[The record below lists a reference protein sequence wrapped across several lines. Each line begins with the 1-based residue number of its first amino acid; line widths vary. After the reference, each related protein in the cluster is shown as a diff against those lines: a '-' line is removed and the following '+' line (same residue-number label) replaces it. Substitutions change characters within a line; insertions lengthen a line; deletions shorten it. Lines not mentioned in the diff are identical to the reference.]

1 MERKNEGE
9 KKSCGQGRL
18 SRRPDELSGLCT
30 DVPVPVQ
37 REGDRGHTSLE
48 APPVPSQPSSSH
60 PLLSHSLRRP
70 TTTSSSSSSSSSLT
84 RSPWSLAG
92 GRRWASDGPGA
103 ARGNGERS
111 RTSGAR
117 AQTGQPAPNTHIS
130 RHLIITTHLVL
141 PWHNSLGDLHVFVVF
156 DLDEAGALP
165 Q

>member
-1 MERKNEGE
+1 MKGGEVMERKNEGE

-70 TTTSSSSSSSSSLT
+70 TTTSSSSSLCKLNFVAVAESKIEKAMSARTTAWQWLKGMKIKN
-84 RSPWSLAG
+84 LQIDG
-92 GRRWASDGPGA
+92 GM
-103 ARGNGERS
+103 
-111 RTSGAR
+111 T
-117 AQTGQPAPNTHIS
+117 
-130 RHLIITTHLVL
+130 VMY
-141 PWHNSLGDLHVFVVF
+141 
-156 DLDEAGALP
+156 
-165 Q
+165 